1 MCLKTVRSLCTSLP
15 VMALSILRSF
25 VLPGPVL
32 GINPVASSEGLKLI
46 LAHLM
51 LTTGLKKNFTILL
64 EDKKKISI
72 SQWGLFPAKMTGQV
86 CIKLFNSCGV
96 GALAFC
102 AMAGRSQ
109 ARVCGILGFLFVC
122 FHGSGIS

>member
-1 MCLKTVRSLCTSLP
+1 
-15 VMALSILRSF
+15 MALSILRSF
-25 VLPGPVL
+25 VLPGPGL
-32 GINPVASSEGLKLI
+32 GNNPVASSGGLKLI
-46 LAHLM
+46 LVHLM
-51 LTTGLKKNFTILL
+51 LTTGLKKNFTVLL
-64 EDKKKISI
+64 EGKKKKISI

-96 GALAFC
+96 GELAFC